1 MPSVTLTIQTLNL
14 VMGYLAK
21 QPWENVNSIIETV
34 HSEVGPQV
42 APKQVEE
49 IEEIEESDQSIGG
62 TD

>member
-21 QPWENVNSIIETV
+21 QPWENVNSIINAV
-34 HSEVGPQV
+34 HDEVGPQV

-49 IEEIEESDQSIGG
+49 IEESDQSIGG